1 MLLLLG
7 AALVAVLSFLLWRT
21 LQLEAHARGVERERA
36 ELLAERVL
44 RAAATSRGVFACVA
58 SAQRLVLRS
67 EGGLDDSV
75 GWLDVSSNLP
85 TDLVVE
91 DRLAR
96 AARAE
101 FGSHDM
107 AAASREFAE
116 LERQPLPSERRI
128 EVLTA
133 AAWHHTRAGD
143 VDQVTGL
150 VKELDERI
158 DKLDRSKLANPNLAN
173 AVAAALRLQRASSPA
188 WADRLVPFL
197 PELAHAGLP
206 AALQRA
212 EAAAAVRARREL
224 LQAASREW
232 RALGDTA
239 REGLFAVGGDELL
252 WLLPRDDGGYDAAR
266 LSIGEWLA
274 VVEEA
279 GRSGVVPEWPWLV
292 AAQIGTASDTF
303 AGVPRLR
310 GLAPASG
317 PSLGERSWLLPAITV
332 VLLLAFGLAARLQ
345 FRAARREAAAVRA
358 QAEFLTTVTHELR
371 TPLAS
376 IRLLGEML
384 AEGRAAGREV
394 EYYKMLASEAGR
406 LSVLI
411 ENVLDLGR
419 LERGERAYDLRPV
432 SVREVVGETMSLFAP
447 VGERDG
453 VRVSWSDWL
462 DGEAVVRLDRGAFV
476 QALVCVLDNARKY
489 GAGGGGIDVV
499 TRSNGAGLRVDVRDR
514 GPGVPEGERE
524 RIFERFVRGAAHA
537 HGGTPGIGIG
547 LYLARTIARRL
558 GGDLVCATPADGGP
572 GACFTFAFGM
582 ETAS

>member
-1 MLLLLG
+1 VLLLLG
-7 AALVAVLSFLLWRT
+7 AALVAVLSLMLWHT

-44 RAAATSRGVFACVA
+44 HAAATSPAVFACVPA
-58 SAQRLVLRS
+58 AQRLVLRS

-75 GWLDVSSNLP
+75 GWLDLLNNPP

-116 LERQPLPSERRI
+116 LARQPLPSEQRI
-128 EVLTA
+128 EVLAA

-143 VDQVTGL
+143 VDQVPAL

-173 AVAAALRLQRASSPA
+173 AVAAALRLQRGSSPT

-206 AALQRA
+206 PDLQRA

-252 WLLPRDDGGYDAAR
+252 WLLPRDDGGYDTAR

-274 VVEEA
+274 VIKEA
-279 GRSGVVPEWPWLV
+279 GRNGVVPEWPWLV
-292 AAQIGTASDTF
+292 EAQIGAASETF

-310 GLAPASG
+310 GLVPASG
-317 PSLGERSWLLPAITV
+317 PSLGERGWLLPAITV

-345 FRAARREAAAVRA
+345 FRAAAREAAAVRA

-394 EYYKMLASEAGR
+394 EYYRMLASEAGR

-432 SVREVVGETMSLFAP
+432 SVREVVVETMSLFAP
-447 VGERDG
+447 VSERDG
-453 VRVSWSDWL
+453 MSVSWSDRL
-462 DGEAVVRLDRGAFV
+462 EREAVVRLDRGAFV

-499 TRSNGAGLRVDVRDR
+499 TRSNGVGLLVDVRDR
-514 GPGVPEGERE
+514 GPGVPEHERE

-558 GGDLVCATPADGGP
+558 GGELVCSSPADGGP
-572 GACFTFAFGM
+572 GACFTFSFSM

>member
-1 MLLLLG
+1 VLLLLG
-7 AALVAVLSFLLWRT
+7 AALVAVLSFLLWHT

-44 RAAATSRGVFACVA
+44 RTAATSPAVFACVPA
-58 SAQRLVLRS
+58 QQRLVLRS
-67 EGGLDDSV
+67 QGELDDSV
-75 GWLDVSSNLP
+75 GWLDLLSNPP

-116 LERQPLPSERRI
+116 LERQPLPSEQRI
-128 EVLTA
+128 EVLAA

-143 VDQVTGL
+143 AEQVPAL
-150 VKELDERI
+150 LRELDERI
-158 DKLDRSKLANPNLAN
+158 DKLDRSRLANPNLAN
-173 AVAAALRLQRASSPA
+173 AVAAALRLQRGSSPA

-206 AALQRA
+206 VDLQRA
-212 EAAAAVRARREL
+212 DAAAAVRARREL
-224 LQAASREW
+224 LQAATREW
-232 RALGDTA
+232 RALGDAA
-239 REGLFAVGGDELL
+239 RDGLFAVGGEELL
-252 WLLPRDDGGYDAAR
+252 WSLPRDDGAHDAAR

-274 VVEEA
+274 VVKGA

-292 AAQIGTASDTF
+292 EAQLGTASDTF

-317 PSLGERSWLLPAITV
+317 PSLGERSWLLPAITA

-345 FRAARREAAAVRA
+345 FRAAAREAAAVRA
-358 QAEFLTTVTHELR
+358 HAEFLTTVTHELR

-432 SVREVVGETMSLFAP
+432 SVREVIGETMSLFAP

-453 VRVSWSDWL
+453 MRVSWL
-462 DGEAVVRLDRGAFV
+462 DRLEAEVKARLDRGAFV
-476 QALVCVLDNARKY
+476 QALVCVLDNSRKY
-489 GAGGGGIDVV
+489 GVGRGGIDVV
-499 TRSNGAGLRVDVRDR
+499 TRFDAGRVVVEVRDY
-514 GPGVPEGERE
+514 GPGVPEHERE

-558 GGDLVCATPADGGP
+558 GGDLVCGSPADGGP
-572 GACFTFAFGM
+572 GACFTFSFAM
-582 ETAS
+582 ETPS